1 MISQFLSLFYCNPS
15 LDSDSTDELSVESI
29 VFQNHIDLFI
39 RAQNKKYESFYKLLE
54 LTSKC
59 GYFHTDVTLSHND
72 MLVHLSH
79 YRQVIQKEKSIDI
92 ASWHKYFGSDTL
104 SAKMEM
110 IVHTGVFTMEMQTFT
125 TDENGQTF
133 VHHAVKSR
141 NLPMLKCLLETGA
154 DPNIQD
160 KFGNTALFYCYG
172 KAHKDGE
179 TVKILL
185 QYGANPDIANK
196 DGLTFESKAKVKR
209 NFKNLKILFE
219 NNKDK

>member
-1 MISQFLSLFYCNPS
+1 MISKIISLFTCYPS
-15 LDSDSTDELSVESI
+15 LESTDELPIESI
-29 VFQNHIDLFI
+29 LFQNQIDVFT
-39 RAQNKKYESFYKLLE
+39 RAQTKKYFYFYKILE
-54 LTSKC
+54 LTSQY
-59 GYFHTDVTLSHND
+59 GYFPTDVTLSHND

-79 YRQVIQKEKSIDI
+79 YRQVILKEMSIDI
-92 ASWHKYFGSDTL
+92 APFHKYFGSDTL

-110 IVHTGVFTMEMQTFT
+110 IVHTGLFTMEMLSFT
-125 TDENGQTF
+125 IDENGQSF

-160 KFGNTALFYCYG
+160 KFGNTALFYCCG

-179 TVKILL
+179 TVKMLL
-185 QYGANPDIANK
+185 TYGAKTDIVNK
-196 DGLTFESKAKVKR
+196 DGLTFENKAKVKR

-219 NNKDK
+219 NNLKNI

>member
-1 MISQFLSLFYCNPS
+1 MISKFLSLFTCSPS
-15 LDSDSTDELSVESI
+15 LDSTDELSVESVI
-29 VFQNHIDLFI
+29 FQNQIDLFT
-39 RAQNKKYESFYKLLE
+39 RAHSKKYEAFYKILE
-54 LTSKC
+54 LTSKY
-59 GYFHTDVTLSHND
+59 GYFPTDVTLLHSD

-79 YRQVIQKEKSIDI
+79 YRQIILKEKAIDI
-92 ASWHKYFGSDTL
+92 AQFHRYFGSDTL

-110 IVHTGVFTMEMQTFT
+110 IVHTGVFTMEMLTFT

-160 KFGNTALFYCYG
+160 KYGNTALFYCCG

-179 TVKILL
+179 TVKMLL
-185 QYGANPDIANK
+185 TYGANPDIVNK
-196 DGLTFESKAKVKR
+196 DGLTFENKAKVKR
-209 NFKNLKILFE
+209 NFKNLKVLFE
-219 NNKDK
+219 NKEDK